1 MRGVNIGAS
10 KAKFEY
16 AILDEDFDDIEGFT
30 GAVLSSIERCGTID
44 IHPNGW
50 GSHDYLGVNTAN
62 MHYMPGDYLSGGYGL
77 HKTKIR
83 ERKPHEIKLALEQ
96 LAARKAAAADEESRR
111 PSLIARDARE
121 KHLYDW
127 AYPKLL
133 SFPHST
139 AGIAQETA
147 VEFAQFGQ
155 GDARRRSITDDEW
168 IWKRS
173 RFMAGF
179 K

>member
-44 IHPNGW
+44 IHPDGW

-62 MHYMPGDYLSGGYGL
+62 MHYMPGAYNF
-77 HKTKIR
+77 
-83 ERKPHEIKLALEQ
+83 HETRVWEPKGRLFN
-96 LAARKAAAADEESRR
+96 SR
-111 PSLIARDARE
+111 DVRE
-121 KHLYDW
+121 KQLFDW
-127 AYPKLL
+127 AHPKLL

-139 AGIAQETA
+139 AAIAHETA
-147 VEFAQFGQ
+147 TEFAQFGQ
-155 GDARRRSITDDEW
+155 DDARRRSISDDEW

>member
-44 IHPNGW
+44 IHPNDW
-50 GSHDYLGVNTAN
+50 GRHDYLGVNTAN
-62 MHYMPGDYLSGGYGL
+62 MHYMPGGYG
-77 HKTKIR
+77 H
-83 ERKPHEIKLALEQ
+83 
-96 LAARKAAAADEESRR
+96 
-111 PSLIARDARE
+111 SL
-121 KHLYDW
+121 
-127 AYPKLL
+127 
-133 SFPHST
+133 
-139 AGIAQETA
+139 
-147 VEFAQFGQ
+147 
-155 GDARRRSITDDEW
+155 
-168 IWKRS
+168 RS